1 MKRLL
6 LTLGFLLLAAHGL
19 LAQQLRIDQVF
30 RRYSAQENAREVVMS
45 GKSVKKDYHITLFH
59 SLDLTKASA
68 REVADV
74 ESAVEHDT
82 REALEREEKRS
93 REGLL
98 QSGFYALNGKKHLR
112 RYIFYRRGADKVSVI
127 YIEGSA
133 TMKEMKSM
141 FKK

>member
-6 LTLGFLLLAAHGL
+6 LTLGFLLLAVHGL
-19 LAQQLRIDQVF
+19 LAQQLRIDRVF
-30 RRYSAQENAREVVMS
+30 QQYSVQENAREVVMS
-45 GKSVKKDYHITLFH
+45 GKTVKKDYRITLFH
-59 SLDLTKASA
+59 SLDLSKPSA

-82 REALEREEKRS
+82 RKTLEREEKRS
-93 REGLL
+93 RDGQL
-98 QSGFYALNGKKHLR
+98 QSGFYALKGKKRLR

-127 YIEGSA
+127 YIEGRA